1 MQKMVKCALC
11 AEELIAPSGPD
22 MPMRKQS
29 AISGTAQIAV
39 MFLNRWTGKR
49 QCKLSVYRNS

>member
-1 MQKMVKCALC
+1 MRKEVKCRLC
-11 AEELIAPSGPD
+11 RKSLSRLSGPD
-22 MPMRKQS
+22 IPMRKQS

-49 QCKLSVYRNS
+49 QFKLSVYRNS